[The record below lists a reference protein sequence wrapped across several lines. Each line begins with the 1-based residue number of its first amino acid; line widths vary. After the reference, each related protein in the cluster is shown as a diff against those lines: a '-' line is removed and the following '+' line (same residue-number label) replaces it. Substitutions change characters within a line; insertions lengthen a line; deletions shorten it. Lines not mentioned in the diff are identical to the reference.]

1 MPRWTAH
8 RWIAAAVLGVALLV
22 SGCSEE
28 AKPLPPQQVSEPT
41 PTATVGPGNWR
52 VKFSKAELAAYS
64 TAVGRWRDYGRR
76 SEKYYRQGKAT
87 PGSLEM
93 FEDYFYQPD
102 VMQATLRNYE
112 KKKIRFIGQVQ
123 LLWTRASRIE
133 LGRTPPVLVFE
144 ECVNVARTSISTNGR
159 VTPSGQRDPVLRK
172 VTMSRVGNG
181 PWLVFG
187 YEGPETGDKNPCQ
200 Q

>member
-1 MPRWTAH
+1 MPRGTAH
-8 RWIAAAVLGVALLV
+8 PGIAAAVLGVALV
-22 SGCSEE
+22 GSGCSEE

-93 FEDYFYQPD
+93 FGDYFSQTD
-102 VMQATLRNYE
+102 VLQATLRNYDTNTL
-112 KKKIRFIGQVQ
+112 RFIGQVQ
-123 LLWTRASRIE
+123 RLDRK
-133 LGRTPPVLVFE
+133 
-144 ECVNVARTSISTNGR
+144 
-159 VTPSGQRDPVLRK
+159 SG
-172 VTMSRVGNG
+172 G
-181 PWLVFG
+181 
-187 YEGPETGDKNPCQ
+187 
-200 Q
+200 

>member
-1 MPRWTAH
+1 MRSSWPMSRATCHCFAMPRWTAH

-76 SEKYYRQGKAT
+76 SEKYYRPGQAT
-87 PGSLEM
+87 PGSLAM
-93 FEDYFYQPD
+93 FEDYFYQPA
-102 VMQATLRNYE
+102 VMQATLTHSE
-112 KKKIRFIGQVQ
+112 KKNIRFIGS
-123 LLWTRASRIE
+123 TEEHKSE
-133 LGRTPPVLVFE
+133 L
-144 ECVNVARTSISTNGR
+144 
-159 VTPSGQRDPVLRK
+159 Q
-172 VTMSRVGNG
+172 
-181 PWLVFG
+181 
-187 YEGPETGDKNPCQ
+187 
-200 Q
+200 